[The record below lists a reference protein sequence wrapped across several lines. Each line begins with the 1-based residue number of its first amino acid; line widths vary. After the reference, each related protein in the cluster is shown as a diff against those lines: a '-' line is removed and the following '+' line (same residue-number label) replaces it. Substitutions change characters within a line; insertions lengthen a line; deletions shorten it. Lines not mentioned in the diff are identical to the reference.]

1 LAAGVVVAGCEF
13 LQADVDDLLG
23 AGNVDPDEQF
33 LVVGARV
40 DAVDVVKAGALVA
53 EVEEAAVVVGNGV
66 PAGEGVAG
74 GADVDIVAVAGVV
87 DVDAVAVAGVVDVD
101 AVAVVAAGAG
111 GAGAALPRDGFDF
124 EENLVDVVA
133 VADGDGVFPVVVFVE
148 VDAVAADALVFG
160 VGLGAD
166 GDGVGFVAGV
176 AEALGEVLGGFAEC
190 GFEGFAVVGL
200 PGAAEADDA
209 DGFVGVG
216 GAVGDG

>member
-1 LAAGVVVAGCEF
+1 

-74 GADVDIVAVAGVV
+74 GADVDIVAVAGVVDVDAVAVAGVV